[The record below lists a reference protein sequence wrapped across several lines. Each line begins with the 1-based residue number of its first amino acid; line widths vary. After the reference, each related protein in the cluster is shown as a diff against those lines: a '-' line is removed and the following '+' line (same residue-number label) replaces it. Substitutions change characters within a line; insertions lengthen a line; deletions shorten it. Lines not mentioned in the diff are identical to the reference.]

1 LDAEYGLTT
10 DLTSVADNLA
20 AYLRTRSAISDV
32 HVRLGAARQEKKRL
46 PIPPFLVKQRPAFEI
61 NFTYKNEPRTFRYYV
76 DPHDDP
82 RAIGDLFRVHTNG
95 ELMVRVPDDYGRIV
109 PNDIYFV
116 NRIDVA
122 QGMPAPRA

>member
-1 LDAEYGLTT
+1 MTT
-10 DLTSVADNLA
+10 DLTTIADNLA
-20 AYLRTRSAISDV
+20 AYLRTRSGISDV
-32 HVRLGAARQEKKRL
+32 QVRLGAAAGKDKKRL
-46 PIPPFLVKQRPAFEI
+46 PMPSFLTKQRPAFEI

-76 DPHDDP
+76 DPREDL
-82 RAIGDLFRVHTNG
+82 RVVGDLFRVHTNG

-122 QGMPAPRA
+122 QGMQAPRA